1 MRGLESMV
9 SRFYW
14 LIDGQLAGC
23 ARPGQYRSDP
33 HDASGGSETGA
44 AAALDRDI
52 AWLRCQGIR
61 AVLSLTETPLPND
74 VLGRHGMNVLHIP
87 VPDLQPPTPEG
98 LLRALGFIDR
108 QQSMSRPV
116 AVHCLAGQGRTGTV
130 LAAYRIR
137 AGASPQQALRE
148 LREIC
153 PGAVSAEVQERA
165 LEAFAA
171 RRDWIL

>member
-1 MRGLESMV
+1 MRGLGSMV

-23 ARPGQYRSDP
+23 ARPGGHRSGLDE
-33 HDASGGSETGA
+33 AGGGSETGA
-44 AAALDRDI
+44 AAALERDI
-52 AWLRCQGIR
+52 AWLHRQGIR

-74 VLGRHGMNVLHIP
+74 VLERHGMDVLHIP

-108 QQSMSRPV
+108 QRSMSRPV

-137 AGASPQQALRE
+137 AGASPQQALCE
-148 LREIC
+148 VREIC
-153 PGAVSAEVQERA
+153 PGAVSAQVQERA
-165 LEAFAA
+165 LETFAA